1 MIYATVFYSVQLD
14 FFLSPFMNNAWKS
27 FLCWRLEHKLF
38 FFFLE
43 KKKILL
49 EKKYKEV
56 QPQNDQPAKYK
67 PQYLK
72 EMNTKFLR
80 LPGFPLICS
89 WF

>member
-1 MIYATVFYSVQLD
+1 MLSVIIMIFV
-14 FFLSPFMNNAWKS
+14 K
-27 FLCWRLEHKLF
+27 EKLRPKQ
-38 FFFLE
+38 LE

-72 EMNTKFLR
+72 EMNAKFPG
-80 LPGFPLICS
+80 LPGFPLIFS
-89 WF
+89 